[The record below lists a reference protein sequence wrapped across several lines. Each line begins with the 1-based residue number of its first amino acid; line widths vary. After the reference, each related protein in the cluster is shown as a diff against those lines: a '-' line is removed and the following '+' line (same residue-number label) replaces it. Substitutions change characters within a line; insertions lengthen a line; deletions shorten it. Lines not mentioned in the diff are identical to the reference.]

1 MKVGDL
7 VTWVQRNGQQIGIVL
22 AFHSAD
28 PDMFRF
34 WKVYHDGKTEIRR
47 EECLEM
53 LS

>member
-7 VTWVQRNGQQIGIVL
+7 VTWVQCNERQIGIVV
-22 AFHSAD
+22 AFHSTD

-34 WKVYHDGKTEIRR
+34 WKVYYNGKTEIRR
-47 EECLEM
+47 EEWAKV